1 MTNRTTLLASLRSW
15 GVLGLS
21 LLAAAFVFLTWIH
34 GHERLGFERASFM
47 EMVNGSASRPFV
59 HRTLVP
65 SLARLGAGLLPRRWK
80 ERVDVGI
87 DRFLPPRVLRQ
98 EWPRGYELEHTL
110 ALALIFLSLLGFMA
124 VMGREVQGFYRPSPW
139 ARDLLPVAAVS
150 VLPVFFLSGTHFV
163 YDFPALFFF
172 TLLLALLWRQR
183 WGWFYPLYGLALL
196 NKETPLLLCL
206 LFALHFFSRMPRRRY
221 IAHLT
226 AMVALFAL
234 VKLGLTLAFADSPGP
249 LLENHFREN
258 LFTLI
263 TPFPLGRVLEVALVL
278 LLLFQGFRKKP
289 EFLRHA
295 LVLVV
300 PFFLL
305 QLFFGVVGEPRVY
318 YEVYPV
324 LFLLAVPTALTF
336 LGWESIRLPGLSGS
350 PEGQEPLCGRRGE
363 EPPRR

>member
-1 MTNRTTLLASLRSW
+1 MTNRTALLKAFRSCALLAF
-15 GVLGLS
+15 S
-21 LLAAAFVFLTWIH
+21 LLAAVFVFLTWIH
-34 GHERLGFERASFM
+34 GHERLGFSRASFV
-47 EMVNGSASRPFV
+47 EMVNGTASRPFV

-65 SLARLGAGLLPRRWK
+65 SLARLGAGLLPRHWK
-80 ERVDVGI
+80 GRVDAWI
-87 DRFLPPRVLRQ
+87 DRFVSPRILRQ
-98 EWPRGYELEHTL
+98 EWSGGHELEYCL

-139 ARDLLPVAAVS
+139 ARDLLPAAAVS
-150 VLPVFFLSGTHFV
+150 LLPVFFLSGTHFV

-172 TLLLALLWRQR
+172 TLLLSLLRRRR
-183 WGWFYPLYGLALL
+183 WLWFYPLYGLALL
-196 NKETPLLLCL
+196 NKETALLVCL

-221 IAHLT
+221 IVHLT
-226 AMVALFAL
+226 AMIALFAL
-234 VKLGLTLAFADSPGP
+234 VKLGLTLAFADNPGP

-263 TPFPLGRVLEVALVL
+263 TPFPLGRALEVALVL
-278 LLLFQGFRKKP
+278 LLLFRGFRKKP

-295 LVLVV
+295 LILVV
-300 PFFLL
+300 PFALL

-336 LGWESIRLPGLSGS
+336 LGWESARLPGSS
-350 PEGQEPLCGRRGE
+350 EPPEG
-363 EPPRR
+363 

>member
-1 MTNRTTLLASLRSW
+1 MTNRTALLKAFRSCALLAF
-15 GVLGLS
+15 S
-21 LLAAAFVFLTWIH
+21 LLAAVFVFLTWIH
-34 GHERLGFERASFM
+34 GHERLGFSRASFV
-47 EMVNGSASRPFV
+47 EMVNGTASRPFV

-65 SLARLGAGLLPRRWK
+65 SLARLGAGLLPRHWK
-80 ERVDVGI
+80 GRVDAWI
-87 DRFLPPRVLRQ
+87 DRFLPTRVLR
-98 EWPRGYELEHTL
+98 EKWPRGFELEYAL

-139 ARDLLPVAAVS
+139 ARDLLPAAAVS
-150 VLPVFFLSGTHFV
+150 LLPVFFLSGTHFV

-172 TLLLALLWRQR
+172 TLLLSLLRRRR
-183 WGWFYPLYGLALL
+183 WLWFYPLYGLALL
-196 NKETPLLLCL
+196 NKETALLVCL

-221 IAHLT
+221 IVHLT
-226 AMVALFAL
+226 AMIALFAL
-234 VKLGLTLAFADSPGP
+234 VKLGLTLAFADNPGP

-263 TPFPLGRVLEVALVL
+263 TPFPLGRALEVALVL
-278 LLLFQGFRKKP
+278 LLLFRGFRKKP

-295 LVLVV
+295 LILVV
-300 PFFLL
+300 PFALL

-336 LGWESIRLPGLSGS
+336 LGWESARLPGSS
-350 PEGQEPLCGRRGE
+350 EPPEG
-363 EPPRR
+363 